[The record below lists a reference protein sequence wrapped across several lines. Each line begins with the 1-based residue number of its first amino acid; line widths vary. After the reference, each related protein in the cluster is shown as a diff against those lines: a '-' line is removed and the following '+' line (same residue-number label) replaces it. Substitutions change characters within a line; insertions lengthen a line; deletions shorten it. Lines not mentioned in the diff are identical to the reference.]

1 MFSQFSIRQMLA
13 ATFVVAILVLVI
25 TQGMQ
30 QDNSMSYGVIA
41 SIVLL
46 PVLFIIYGVVVSIAV
61 MFSAVGE
68 AICGPIA
75 HPTSVDAATRPSD
88 KTQTSTNG

>member
-13 ATFVVAILVLVI
+13 ATFVVAIFVLVI

-46 PVLFIIYGVVVSIAV
+46 PVLFIIYGIVVSVAE
-61 MFSAVGE
+61 MFHASGE

-75 HPTSVDAATRPSD
+75 QPTSVDAASRPSD